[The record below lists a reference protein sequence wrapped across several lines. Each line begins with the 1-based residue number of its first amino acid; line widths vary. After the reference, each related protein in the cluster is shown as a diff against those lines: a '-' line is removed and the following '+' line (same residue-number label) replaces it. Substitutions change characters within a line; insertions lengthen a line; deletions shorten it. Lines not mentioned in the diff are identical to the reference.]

1 MLNEYVAEAVGSFI
15 FFTVVLTKGDAIMI
29 SVALLVG
36 ILIAT
41 VASQGHL
48 NPAITTM
55 VWARG
60 DMSGEK
66 SIAYI
71 ASQLA
76 GAAAAVTWAKYIG
89 GTSKAETLKIIGH

>member
-15 FFTVVLTKGDAIMI
+15 FFTVILTKGDAIMI
-29 SVALLVG
+29 SVALLIG

-48 NPAITTM
+48 NPAVTAM

-60 DMSGEK
+60 DMTGEK
-66 SIAYI
+66 SIAYVL
-71 ASQLA
+71 SQLA
-76 GAAAAVTWAKYIG
+76 GATAAVTWAKYIG
-89 GTSKAETLKIIGH
+89 GNSKAETYKIVGH